1 LTRSAAPNPAF
12 EDGGKEGR
20 SGSTLSVRLET
31 SASSVES
38 LAPDSS
44 LDFQVGEVEGLT
56 VYQFLIEY
64 SWRSIEKE
72 KGGAFVEDRI
82 LIADDEEII
91 CTVLS
96 QRLTREGFLCVTAY
110 NGKEALNHFYK
121 EKFSLIISDIRMPE
135 MDGLKLLQN
144 VKAVRPN
151 MMFIIMT
158 AYPEIEAA
166 VEAIHLGVND
176 FLIKPF
182 DLELA
187 VFSVKKALEQK
198 EMEEELESYH
208 KNLKKLV
215 EERTIKLQQAYRTLK
230 KAHLDSVKVLAE
242 AIDAKDP
249 YTRGHSDR
257 VRRMS
262 LKIAISLGFTEER
275 MEILEYGALLH
286 DIGKIGIKDEIL
298 GKPGPLTPEEYQTIQ
313 EHPLIG
319 VKIVEGIEFFK
330 DKIPMIRNHHEH
342 FDGKGYPDGL
352 AGEAIPLE
360 ARIIAVPDA
369 FDAMAGLRPHR
380 EAMALEDI
388 LLEMERYKEK
398 QFDPKILEIFLQEKI
413 YES

>member
-1 LTRSAAPNPAF
+1 MEIIFSRIPRSKP
-12 EDGGKEGR
+12 
-20 SGSTLSVRLET
+20 STKF
-31 SASSVES
+31 
-38 LAPDSS
+38 LA
-44 LDFQVGEVEGLT
+44 ELT
-56 VYQFLIEY
+56 VYQFLIKYIGWE
-64 SWRSIEKE
+64 RIKE
-72 KGGAFVEDRI
+72 RGVFVEDRI

-91 CTVLS
+91 CAVLS
-96 QRLTREGFLCVTAY
+96 QRLTREGYSCVTAH
-110 NGKEALNHFYK
+110 NGKDALNHFYK

-144 VKAVRPN
+144 VKAVRPT

-158 AYPEIEAA
+158 AYPEIELA

-198 EMEEELESYH
+198 KMEEELESYH
-208 KNLKKLV
+208 RSLKKLV
-215 EERTIKLQQAYRTLK
+215 EERTEKLQQAYLTLK
-230 KAHLDSVKVLAE
+230 KAYLDSVKVLAE
-242 AIDAKDP
+242 AIDAKDT

-262 LKIAISLGFTEER
+262 LQIAVSLGFTEER
-275 MEILEYGALLH
+275 REVLEYGALLH
-286 DIGKIGIKDEIL
+286 DIGKIGIEDEIL
-298 GKPGPLTPEEYQTIQ
+298 RKPGPLSPEEFQTIQ
-313 EHPLIG
+313 QHPLVG

-330 DKIPMIRNHHEH
+330 DKIPMIRSHHEH

-352 AGEAIPLE
+352 VGEAIPLE

-369 FDAMAGLRPHR
+369 FDAMASLRPHR
-380 EAMALEDI
+380 RAMSLEDI
-388 LLEMERYKEK
+388 LLEMEKYKGK
-398 QFDPKILEIFLQEKI
+398 QFDPNILKIFLKEKI

>member
-1 LTRSAAPNPAF
+1 M
-12 EDGGKEGR
+12 
-20 SGSTLSVRLET
+20 
-31 SASSVES
+31 
-38 LAPDSS
+38 
-44 LDFQVGEVEGLT
+44 
-56 VYQFLIEY
+56 
-64 SWRSIEKE
+64 
-72 KGGAFVEDRI
+72 FVEHRI

-91 CTVLS
+91 CAVLS
-96 QRLTREGFLCVTAY
+96 QRLTREGYSCVTAH
-110 NGKEALNHFYK
+110 NGKDALNHFYK

-144 VKAVRPN
+144 VKAVRPT

-158 AYPEIEAA
+158 GYPEIELA

-198 EMEEELESYH
+198 KMEEELESYH
-208 KNLKKLV
+208 RSLKKLV
-215 EERTIKLQQAYRTLK
+215 EERTEKLQQAYLTLK
-230 KAHLDSVKVLAE
+230 KAYLDSVKVLAE
-242 AIDAKDP
+242 AIDAKDT

-262 LKIAISLGFTEER
+262 LQIAVSLGFTEER
-275 MEILEYGALLH
+275 REVLEYGALLH
-286 DIGKIGIKDEIL
+286 DIGKIGIEDEIL
-298 GKPGPLTPEEYQTIQ
+298 RKPGPLSPEEFQTIQ
-313 EHPLIG
+313 QHPLVG

-330 DKIPMIRNHHEH
+330 DKIPMIRSHHEH

-352 AGEAIPLE
+352 VGEAIPLE

-369 FDAMAGLRPHR
+369 FDAMASLRPHR
-380 EAMALEDI
+380 RAMSLEDI
-388 LLEMERYKEK
+388 LLEMEKYKGK
-398 QFDPKILEIFLQEKI
+398 QFDPNILEIFLKEKI